1 MVYLISTHRSYSQV
15 MRTKVIAFGVI
26 VGLALVLAMGLRMV
40 NRADAARSDC
50 FSDSQGPSTPTIC
63 N

>member
-1 MVYLISTHRSYSQV
+1 
-15 MRTKVIAFGVI
+15 MRTKLIAIAVI
-26 VGLALVLAMGLRMV
+26 VGLALVLAIGLRTA
-40 NRADAARSDC
+40 NRANAAASDC

>member
-1 MVYLISTHRSYSQV
+1 
-15 MRTKVIAFGVI
+15 MRTKLIAI
-26 VGLALVLAMGLRMV
+26 ALIAGLALVLAIGLRTA
-40 NRADAARSDC
+40 NRANAAASDC

>member
-1 MVYLISTHRSYSQV
+1 
-15 MRTKVIAFGVI
+15 MRTKLIAVGVI

-40 NRADAARSDC
+40 NRANAAASDC
-50 FSDSQGPSTPTIC
+50 FSDSQGQATPTIC